1 MRFRKLFDILV
12 HPSVHGIHGV
22 LVSIICVRPEE
33 EQYQKDVHIY
43 SASWGPD
50 DDGRTVDGP
59 GPLTRGAG
67 DFFMGQVFFYQ
78 RISSLLVYWSGGQQS
93 WEMLSLLLIMAS
105 FVRRALEEG
114 ATTGR
119 GGRGSIF
126 VWASGNGGK
135 S

>member
-1 MRFRKLFDILV
+1 MVSWI
-12 HPSVHGIHGV
+12 HGVHGIHGV
-22 LVSIICVRPEE
+22 LESIICVL
-33 EQYQKDVHIY
+33 KDVHIY

-59 GPLTRGAG
+59 GPLTRWAREV
-67 DFFMGQVFFYQ
+67 FLLAMFFYQ
-78 RISSLLVYWSGGQQS
+78 RISSLLVYWPGRRESI
-93 WEMLSLLLIMAS
+93 EMLSLLLIMAS